1 MLEYLDSNLLTLNK
15 NLLKTNFD
23 RILASIWKETL
34 EEFKEVMDTEEMVS
48 TCRSCVF
55 SFFLFFLL
63 LFSFLLYI
71 ALFSVLEQTHCARM
85 RFYMS
90 D

>member
-1 MLEYLDSNLLTLNK
+1 MQAIGDLLEYLDSNLLTLNK

-48 TCRSCVF
+48 TCRWVY
-55 SFFLFFLL
+55 FFILFFIERYSP
-63 LFSFLLYI
+63 FSSRLAAF
-71 ALFSVLEQTHCARM
+71 ACDST
-85 RFYMS
+85 
-90 D
+90 

>member
-1 MLEYLDSNLLTLNK
+1 MLEYLDSNLLTLNN

-48 TCRSCVF
+48 T
-55 SFFLFFLL
+55 
-63 LFSFLLYI
+63 
-71 ALFSVLEQTHCARM
+71 
-85 RFYMS
+85 
-90 D
+90 